1 MTSCLSW
8 SGCWL
13 SFKLLGQSCL
23 FFFVIGWNLTVWWH
37 VKNSWKEGTAVHCS
51 GACHWAMSVCFSLH
65 YFNSVRC
72 FQIKNQAVCWN
83 ALPASLRLFRNRR
96 FYGISAQIV
105 MFETHIMLR
114 KFKVKGY
121 INGCYIMLRG
131 RLKFLTFLVLMGTLY
146 EKQ

>member
-1 MTSCLSW
+1 MGRMTSCLSW

-96 FYGISAQIV
+96 FYGTSQNDAL
-105 MFETHIMLR
+105 TL
-114 KFKVKGY
+114 
-121 INGCYIMLRG
+121 GCYKYETTRSIQYKGCAKILQG
-131 RLKFLTFLVLMGTLY
+131 SGLILCIPYFGIFLM
-146 EKQ
+146 